1 MDSLVFY
8 MDADK
13 AGSNLLESIKAYY
26 GNRRV
31 QVIVRPEETSTDLT
45 EENEAADHDYALPYG
60 EIARIAGALER
71 NEPIDVT
78 AEVKKFLATK

>member
-1 MDSLVFY
+1 MDSLVFHI
-8 MDADK
+8 DADK
-13 AGSNLLESIKAYY
+13 AGPNLLESIKAYY

-45 EENEAADHDYALPYG
+45 EENEAADHDYALPYD

-78 AEVKKFLATK
+78 AEVKKFLVTK